1 MDPHGVLYALQLI
14 TVSAQPFSEMFDIT
28 KTVLAVCMRFFC
40 THKERLSVM
49 ALNWLT

>member
-1 MDPHGVLYALQLI
+1 MDPQLI
-14 TVSAQPFSEMFDIT
+14 TVSAQPFSEMFDTT